1 MPSRCRSLYSIDEFS
16 SLESSHLFGSHLAP
30 VIAADGPGSSHPPS
44 SSNGVVSPLIW
55 MIPFLSQG
63 SLWPIFLATPW
74 TALGDPASPWPVP
87 HCSSYL
93 SALAF
98 SQPLPLFI
106 CLGHWTGT
114 LRSSMDSCTSILS
127 YQLDLSPGREYR
139 DVQ

>member
-1 MPSRCRSLYSIDEFS
+1 MPSRCRSLCSTDEFS
-16 SLESSHLFGSHLAP
+16 SLESSRLFVSHLAP

-44 SSNGVVSPLIW
+44 SSDGMVSPLIW

-63 SLWPIFLATPW
+63 SLWPIFLATPR
-74 TALGDPASPWPVP
+74 TALGDLASPWPAP
-87 HCSSYL
+87 YSSPCL

-98 SQPLPLFI
+98 SWPLPPFL

-114 LRSSMDSCTSILS
+114 LPSLMDSYTSMLS
-127 YQLDLSPGREYR
+127 YQLDLSPGREHR